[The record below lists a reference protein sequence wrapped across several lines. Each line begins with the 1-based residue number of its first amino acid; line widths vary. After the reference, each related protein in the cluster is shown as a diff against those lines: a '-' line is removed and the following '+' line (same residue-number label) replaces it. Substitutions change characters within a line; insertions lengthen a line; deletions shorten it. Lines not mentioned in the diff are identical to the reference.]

1 MGMVQKTQ
9 PSWLSAVFC
18 AFLHSLALS
27 VGQLLLMN
35 ALSCSAEPDMNYIAL
50 TSQKNNQEF
59 ISAMQNCYAKKKRK
73 CGLQN
78 SDSPQWPCAQQFE
91 WGSSQCYWAALTQ
104 RDIQEPPAARIL
116 GQPLLLRSQT
126 LRIWML
132 IMCPTE
138 VVLLWNWANLVI

>member
-35 ALSCSAEPDMNYIAL
+35 ALSCSAEPDVNYIAL

-59 ISAMQNCYAKKKRK
+59 ISAMQNCYAKKKEEMWTPE
-73 CGLQN
+73 L
-78 SDSPQWPCAQQFE
+78 
-91 WGSSQCYWAALTQ
+91 
-104 RDIQEPPAARIL
+104 
-116 GQPLLLRSQT
+116 
-126 LRIWML
+126 
-132 IMCPTE
+132 
-138 VVLLWNWANLVI
+138 